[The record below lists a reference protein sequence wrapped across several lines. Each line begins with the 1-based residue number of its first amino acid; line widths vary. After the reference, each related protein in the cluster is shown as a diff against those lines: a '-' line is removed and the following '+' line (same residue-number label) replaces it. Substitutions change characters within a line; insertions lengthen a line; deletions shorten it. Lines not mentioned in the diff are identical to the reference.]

1 LIINKEKEDL
11 ERLVN
16 RSINNM
22 KKLFF
27 IPLLL
32 LFITPATAQI
42 NLGNTIENV
51 SYERPVEYEVAG
63 ITIQGITNLDKNAI
77 ITLSDLT
84 VGDKIMI
91 PGEEISKAIT
101 KLWAQNLFADIKIEA
116 SKVLGNNIFLDITLK
131 ELPRLSKF
139 GFKGASK
146 SEVDKIREKVEL
158 VRGKIVNDNLINNT
172 QHIVEEYFTDKGYL
186 NTEVVINQMVDTTVA
201 ASVILEVDIKK
212 GEKIK
217 ISEINFSGV
226 TKFKTKKLKRQ
237 LKETKEKMFF
247 RIFKTSKFLDE
258 AYQTD
263 LQSIIAL
270 YNEKGYRDAR
280 IVKEEIVNVSDK
292 LISINLT
299 IEEGLQYHF
308 RDISWLGN
316 TKYNSEFLNQ
326 MLGIKRGDVYDQK
339 MMSERLQMSMSGTDI
354 SSLYMD
360 DGYLFFNIDP
370 IEVLAEEDS
379 IDFEIRIYEGKQATI
394 NKVSVIGNTKTNEH
408 VIMREIR
415 TKPGEL
421 FRRSDVIRSQEE
433 LNRLNYFNP
442 QTLGVSPKPDPQTGN
457 VDIEYTVEEK
467 PSDQIELQGG
477 WGAGRVVGT
486 FGLTFNNFSLKN
498 ILNKK
503 GWSPLPSGDGQK
515 ISLRASSN
523 GSYYQNYSFS
533 FTEPWLGGNKPNSLS
548 FTVYHSIQN
557 YSTDAVENRM
567 DITGVNLGLGK
578 RLRWPDDYFSTSQ
591 SLSFQQYTLSNRQL
605 VPGFS
610 NGVSKNITYR
620 SVLSRSSVFDP
631 IFPKAGSQF
640 TLTGHFTPP
649 YSLFNNK
656 DYSTMDLEDKYEW
669 LEYFKVKM
677 SSTWYTNPF
686 ANLVIKAHSEF
697 GFLNSYNDEVGLPPF
712 ERFYIGGDG
721 LSGFAMDGRE
731 VVGLRGYANQA
742 VSQHLSGGG
751 SIYSKYYLEMRY
763 PLSLNPSSTIY
774 ATAFA
779 EAGNAWGSFQDFN
792 PFEVKRSLGV
802 GIRIFMPMFGLLGV
816 DFGHG
821 YDPLEGSTEKSGWQT
836 HFSIGQQF

>member
-1 LIINKEKEDL
+1 
-11 ERLVN
+11 
-16 RSINNM
+16 M
-22 KKLFF
+22 KKLRL
-27 IPLLL
+27 IHL
-32 LFITPATAQI
+32 LFLLISSSISAQI
-42 NLGNTIENV
+42 NLRNSIENV
-51 SYERPVEYEVAG
+51 SYEKPVEYEIAG

-77 ITLSDLT
+77 ITLSGLT

-101 KLWAQNLFADIKIEA
+101 KLWAQNLFADIQIQVSKI
-116 SKVLGNNIFLDITLK
+116 LGTNIFLDIVLQ

-139 GFKGASK
+139 GFKGGSK
-146 SEVDKIREKVEL
+146 SEIEKIREKVEL

-172 QHIVEEYFTDKGYL
+172 KHVVKEYFTEKGFL
-186 NTEVVINQMVDTTVA
+186 NANVSITQITDTAEVAN
-201 ASVILEVDIKK
+201 VILEINIDK

-217 ISEINFSGV
+217 INEINFKGV
-226 TKFKTKKLKRQ
+226 TKFKIKKLKRQ
-237 LKETKEKMFF
+237 LKDTKEKSFF

-258 AYQTD
+258 AFETD
-263 LQSIIAL
+263 LQSIVAL

-280 IVKEEIVNVSDK
+280 IVKKEIVNDSDK

-316 TKYNSEFLNQ
+316 TKYDSDYLDQ
-326 MLGIKRGDVYDQK
+326 LLGINSGDIYDQK
-339 MMSERLQMSMSGTDI
+339 MMNDRLQMSMSGTDI

-370 IEVLAEEDS
+370 IEILAEKDS

-394 NKVSVIGNTKTNEH
+394 NKVSVTGNTKTNEH

-433 LNRLNYFNP
+433 INRLNYFNP
-442 QTLGVSPKPDPQTGN
+442 QTLGVTPKPDPQTGN

-486 FGLTFNNFSLKN
+486 FGLTFNNFSLRN
-498 ILNKK
+498 FFNKET
-503 GWSPLPSGDGQK
+503 WSPLPSGDGQR

-523 GSYYQNYSFS
+523 GSFFQNYSFS

-548 FTVYHSIQN
+548 FTIYQSIQN
-557 YSTDAVENRM
+557 YSTPTVENRM

-578 RLRWPDDYFSTSQ
+578 RLRWPDDYFSTNQ
-591 SLSFQQYTLSNRQL
+591 SISFQQYKLTNRQL

-610 NGVSKNITYR
+610 NGTSKNITFK
-620 SVLSRSSVFDP
+620 SVVSRSSIFDP

-649 YSLFNNK
+649 YSLFNDK
-656 DYSTMDLEDKYEW
+656 DYSSMELAEKYEW
-669 LEYFKVKM
+669 LEYFKVKF

-686 ANLVIKAHSEF
+686 ANLVIKANSEF
-697 GFLNSYNDEVGLPPF
+697 GFLNSYNKDVGLPPF
-712 ERFYIGGDG
+712 ERFYVGGDG
-721 LSGFAMDGRE
+721 LTGFAMDGRE
-731 VVGLRGYANQA
+731 VIGLRGYANQT
-742 VSQHLSGGG
+742 VSQHLTAGG

-763 PLSLNPSSTIY
+763 PLSLDPSATVY

-779 EAGNAWGSFQDFN
+779 EAGNAWDSFDKFN
-792 PFEVKRSLGV
+792 PFEVKRSLGF

-821 YDPLEGSTEKSGWQT
+821 YDPLEGATEKSGWQT

>member
-1 LIINKEKEDL
+1 
-11 ERLVN
+11 
-16 RSINNM
+16 M
-22 KKLFF
+22 KNLFF
-27 IPLLL
+27 IPLLF
-32 LFITPATAQI
+32 LFITPVTAQI

-77 ITLSDLT
+77 ITLSGLT

-101 KLWAQNLFADIKIEA
+101 KLWAQNLFADIQIEA
-116 SKVLGNNIFLDITLK
+116 SKILGNNIFLDIRLQ

-172 QHIVEEYFTDKGYL
+172 KHIVTEYFTDKGFL
-186 NTEVVINQMVDTTVA
+186 NTEVTINQIVDTAVV
-201 ASVILEVDIKK
+201 ASVILEVDINK

-217 ISEINFSGV
+217 ISEINFTGV

-270 YNEKGYRDAR
+270 YNEKGYRDVR
-280 IVKEEIVNVSDK
+280 IVKEEIIDVSDK

-308 RDISWLGN
+308 RNISWLGN
-316 TKYNSEFLNQ
+316 TKYNSEYLNQ
-326 MLGIKRGDVYDQK
+326 MLGIKAGDVYDQK

-394 NKVSVIGNTKTNEH
+394 NRITVSGNTKTNEH

-442 QTLGVSPKPDPQTGN
+442 QTLGVTPKPDPQTGN

-503 GWSPLPSGDGQK
+503 GWTPLPSGDGQR

-523 GSYYQNYSFS
+523 GSFFQNYSFS

-591 SLSFQQYTLSNRQL
+591 SISFQQYKLSNRQL

-610 NGVSKNITYR
+610 NGISKNITYR

-649 YSLFNNK
+649 YSLFNDK
-656 DYSTMDLEDKYEW
+656 DYSTMALEEKYEW
-669 LEYFKVKM
+669 LEYFKLKA

-686 ANLVIKAHSEF
+686 SNLVVKAHGEF
-697 GFLNSYNDEVGLPPF
+697 GFLMTYNDKVGLPPF

-742 VSQHLSGGG
+742 VSQHLTGGG
-751 SIYSKYYLEMRY
+751 RMYSKYYLEMRY

-802 GIRIFMPMFGLLGV
+802 GVRIFMPMFGLLGV

>member
-1 LIINKEKEDL
+1 
-11 ERLVN
+11 
-16 RSINNM
+16 M
-22 KKLFF
+22 KKLRL
-27 IPLLL
+27 IHL
-32 LFITPATAQI
+32 LFLLISSSISAQI
-42 NLGNTIENV
+42 NLRNSIENV
-51 SYERPVEYEVAG
+51 SYEKPVEYEIAG

-77 ITLSDLT
+77 ITLSGLT

-101 KLWAQNLFADIKIEA
+101 KLWAQNLFADIQIQVSKI
-116 SKVLGNNIFLDITLK
+116 LGTNIFLDLVLQ

-139 GFKGASK
+139 GFKGGSK
-146 SEVDKIREKVEL
+146 SEVEKIREKVEL

-172 QHIVEEYFTDKGYL
+172 KHVVKEYFTEKGFL
-186 NTEVVINQMVDTTVA
+186 NANVSITQITDTAEVAN
-201 ASVILEVDIKK
+201 VILEINIDK

-217 ISEINFSGV
+217 INEINFKGV
-226 TKFKTKKLKRQ
+226 TKFKIKKLKRQ
-237 LKETKEKMFF
+237 LKDTKEKSFF

-258 AYQTD
+258 AFETD
-263 LQSIIAL
+263 LQSIVAL

-280 IVKEEIVNVSDK
+280 IVKKEIVNVSDK

-316 TKYNSEFLNQ
+316 TKYDSDYLDQ
-326 MLGIKRGDVYDQK
+326 LLGINSGDIYDQK
-339 MMSERLQMSMSGTDI
+339 MMNDRLQMSMSGTDI

-370 IEVLAEEDS
+370 IEILAEKDS

-394 NKVSVIGNTKTNEH
+394 NKVSVTGNTKTNEH

-433 LNRLNYFNP
+433 INRLNYFNP
-442 QTLGVSPKPDPQTGN
+442 QTLGVTPKPDPQTGN

-486 FGLTFNNFSLKN
+486 FGLTFNNFSLRN
-498 ILNKK
+498 FFNKET
-503 GWSPLPSGDGQK
+503 WSPLPSGDGQR

-523 GSYYQNYSFS
+523 GSFFQNYSFS

-548 FTVYHSIQN
+548 FTIYQSIQN
-557 YSTDAVENRM
+557 YSTPTVENRM
-567 DITGVNLGLGK
+567 DITGINLGLGK
-578 RLRWPDDYFSTSQ
+578 RLRWPDDYFSTNQ
-591 SLSFQQYTLSNRQL
+591 SISFQQYKLTNRQL

-610 NGVSKNITYR
+610 NGTSKNITFK
-620 SVLSRSSVFDP
+620 SVVSRSSIFDP

-649 YSLFNNK
+649 YSLFNDK
-656 DYSTMDLEDKYEW
+656 DYSSMELAEKYEW
-669 LEYFKVKM
+669 LEYFKVKF

-686 ANLVIKAHSEF
+686 ANLVIKANSEF
-697 GFLNSYNDEVGLPPF
+697 GFLNSYNKDVGLPPF
-712 ERFYIGGDG
+712 ERFYVGGDG
-721 LSGFAMDGRE
+721 LTGFAMDGRE
-731 VVGLRGYANQA
+731 VIGLRGYANQT
-742 VSQHLSGGG
+742 VSQHLTAGG

-763 PLSLNPSSTIY
+763 PLSLDPSATVY

-779 EAGNAWGSFQDFN
+779 EAGNAWDSFDKFN
-792 PFEVKRSLGV
+792 PFEVKRSLGF

-821 YDPLEGSTEKSGWQT
+821 YDPLEGATEKSGWQT

>member
-1 LIINKEKEDL
+1 
-11 ERLVN
+11 
-16 RSINNM
+16 M
-22 KKLFF
+22 KKLRLIHILF
-27 IPLLL
+27 LL
-32 LFITPATAQI
+32 ISSSISAQI
-42 NLGNTIENV
+42 NLRNSIENV
-51 SYERPVEYEVAG
+51 SYEKPVEYEIAG

-77 ITLSDLT
+77 ITLSGLT

-101 KLWAQNLFADIKIEA
+101 KLWAQNLFADIQIQVSKI
-116 SKVLGNNIFLDITLK
+116 LGTNIFLDIVLQ

-139 GFKGASK
+139 GFKGGSK
-146 SEVDKIREKVEL
+146 SEVEKIREKVEL

-172 QHIVEEYFTDKGYL
+172 KHVVKEYFTEKGFL
-186 NTEVVINQMVDTTVA
+186 NANVSITQITDTAEVAN
-201 ASVILEVDIKK
+201 VILEINIDK

-217 ISEINFSGV
+217 INEINFKGV
-226 TKFKTKKLKRQ
+226 TKFKIKKLKRQ
-237 LKETKEKMFF
+237 LKDTKEKSFF

-258 AYQTD
+258 AFEAD
-263 LQSIIAL
+263 LQSIVAL

-280 IVKEEIVNVSDK
+280 IVKKEMVNVSDK

-316 TKYNSEFLNQ
+316 TKYDSDYLDQ
-326 MLGIKRGDVYDQK
+326 LLGINSGDIYDQK
-339 MMSERLQMSMSGTDI
+339 MMNDRLQMSMSGTDI

-370 IEVLAEEDS
+370 IEILAEKDS

-394 NKVSVIGNTKTNEH
+394 NKVSVTGNTKTNEH

-433 LNRLNYFNP
+433 INRLNYFNP
-442 QTLGVSPKPDPQTGN
+442 QTLGVTPKPDPQTGN

-486 FGLTFNNFSLKN
+486 FGLTFNNFSLRN
-498 ILNKK
+498 FFNKET
-503 GWSPLPSGDGQK
+503 WSPLPSGDGQR

-523 GSYYQNYSFS
+523 GSFFQNYSFS

-548 FTVYHSIQN
+548 FTIYQSIQN
-557 YSTDAVENRM
+557 YSTPTVENRM

-578 RLRWPDDYFSTSQ
+578 RLRWPDDYFSTNQ
-591 SLSFQQYTLSNRQL
+591 SISFQQYKLTNRQL

-610 NGVSKNITYR
+610 NGTSKNITFK
-620 SVLSRSSVFDP
+620 SVVSRSSIFDP

-649 YSLFNNK
+649 YSLFNDK
-656 DYSTMDLEDKYEW
+656 DYGSMELAEKYEW
-669 LEYFKVKM
+669 LEYFKVKF

-686 ANLVIKAHSEF
+686 ANLVIKANSEF
-697 GFLNSYNDEVGLPPF
+697 GFLNSYNKDVGLPPF
-712 ERFYIGGDG
+712 ERFYVGGDG

-731 VVGLRGYANQA
+731 VIGLRGYANQT
-742 VSQHLSGGG
+742 VSQHLTAGG

-763 PLSLNPSSTIY
+763 PLSLDPSATVY

-779 EAGNAWGSFQDFN
+779 EAGNAWDSFDKFN
-792 PFEVKRSLGV
+792 PFEVKRSLGF

-821 YDPLEGSTEKSGWQT
+821 YDPLEGATEKSGWQT

>member
-1 LIINKEKEDL
+1 
-11 ERLVN
+11 
-16 RSINNM
+16 M
-22 KKLFF
+22 KKLRL
-27 IPLLL
+27 IHL
-32 LFITPATAQI
+32 LFLLISSSISAQI
-42 NLGNTIENV
+42 NLRNSIENV
-51 SYERPVEYEVAG
+51 SYEKPVEYEIAG

-77 ITLSDLT
+77 ITLSGLT

-101 KLWAQNLFADIKIEA
+101 KLWAQNLFADIQIQVSKI
-116 SKVLGNNIFLDITLK
+116 LGTNIFLDIVLQ

-139 GFKGASK
+139 GFKGGSK
-146 SEVDKIREKVEL
+146 SEIEKIREKVEL

-172 QHIVEEYFTDKGYL
+172 KHVVKEYFTEKGFL
-186 NTEVVINQMVDTTVA
+186 NANVSITQITDTAEVAN
-201 ASVILEVDIKK
+201 VILEINIDK

-217 ISEINFSGV
+217 INEINFKGV
-226 TKFKTKKLKRQ
+226 TKFKIKKLKRQ
-237 LKETKEKMFF
+237 LKDTKEKSFF

-258 AYQTD
+258 AFETD
-263 LQSIIAL
+263 LQSIVAL

-280 IVKEEIVNVSDK
+280 IVKKEIVNDSDK

-316 TKYNSEFLNQ
+316 TKYDSDYLDQ
-326 MLGIKRGDVYDQK
+326 LLGINSGDIYDQK
-339 MMSERLQMSMSGTDI
+339 MMNDRLQMSMSGTDI

-370 IEVLAEEDS
+370 IEILAEKDS

-394 NKVSVIGNTKTNEH
+394 NKVSVTGNTKTNEH

-433 LNRLNYFNP
+433 INRLNYFNP
-442 QTLGVSPKPDPQTGN
+442 QTLGVTPKPDPQTGN

-486 FGLTFNNFSLKN
+486 FGLTFNNFSLRN
-498 ILNKK
+498 FFNKET
-503 GWSPLPSGDGQK
+503 WSPLPSGDGQR

-523 GSYYQNYSFS
+523 GSFFQNYSFS
-533 FTEPWLGGNKPNSLS
+533 FTEPWLGGKKPNSLS
-548 FTVYHSIQN
+548 FTIYQSIQN
-557 YSTDAVENRM
+557 YSTPTVENRM

-578 RLRWPDDYFSTSQ
+578 RLRWPDDYFSTNQ
-591 SLSFQQYTLSNRQL
+591 SISFQQYKLTNRQL

-610 NGVSKNITYR
+610 NGTSKNITFK
-620 SVLSRSSVFDP
+620 SVVSRSSIFDP

-649 YSLFNNK
+649 YSLFNDK
-656 DYSTMDLEDKYEW
+656 DYSSMELAEKYEW
-669 LEYFKVKM
+669 LEYFKVKF

-686 ANLVIKAHSEF
+686 ANLVIKANSEF
-697 GFLNSYNDEVGLPPF
+697 GFLNSYNKDVGLPPF
-712 ERFYIGGDG
+712 ERFYVGGDG
-721 LSGFAMDGRE
+721 LTGFAMDGRE
-731 VVGLRGYANQA
+731 VIGLRGYANQT
-742 VSQHLSGGG
+742 VSQHLTAGG

-763 PLSLNPSSTIY
+763 PLSLDPSATVY

-779 EAGNAWGSFQDFN
+779 EAGNAWDSFDKFN
-792 PFEVKRSLGV
+792 PFEVKRSLGF

-821 YDPLEGSTEKSGWQT
+821 YDPLEGATEKSGWQT

>member
-1 LIINKEKEDL
+1 
-11 ERLVN
+11 
-16 RSINNM
+16 M

-77 ITLSDLT
+77 ITLSGLT

>member
-1 LIINKEKEDL
+1 
-11 ERLVN
+11 
-16 RSINNM
+16 M
-22 KKLFF
+22 KKLRL
-27 IPLLL
+27 IHLLL
-32 LFITPATAQI
+32 LLISSSISAQI
-42 NLGNTIENV
+42 NLRNSIENV
-51 SYERPVEYEVAG
+51 SYEKPVEYEIAG

-77 ITLSDLT
+77 ITLSGLT

-101 KLWAQNLFADIKIEA
+101 KLWAQNLFADIQIQVSKI
-116 SKVLGNNIFLDITLK
+116 LGTNIFLDIVLQ

-139 GFKGASK
+139 GFKGGSK
-146 SEVDKIREKVEL
+146 SEVEKIREKVEL

-172 QHIVEEYFTDKGYL
+172 KHVVKEYFTEKGFL
-186 NTEVVINQMVDTTVA
+186 NANVSITQITDTAEVAN
-201 ASVILEVDIKK
+201 VILEINIDK

-217 ISEINFSGV
+217 INEINFKGV
-226 TKFKTKKLKRQ
+226 TKFKIKKLKRQ
-237 LKETKEKMFF
+237 LKDTKEKSFF

-258 AYQTD
+258 AFETD
-263 LQSIIAL
+263 LQSIVAL

-280 IVKEEIVNVSDK
+280 IVKKEIVNVSDK

-316 TKYNSEFLNQ
+316 TKYDSDYLDQ
-326 MLGIKRGDVYDQK
+326 LLGINSGDIYDQK
-339 MMSERLQMSMSGTDI
+339 MMNDRLQMSMSGTDI

-370 IEVLAEEDS
+370 IEILAEKDS

-394 NKVSVIGNTKTNEH
+394 NKVSVTGNTKTNEH

-433 LNRLNYFNP
+433 INRLNYFNP
-442 QTLGVSPKPDPQTGN
+442 QTLGVTPKPDPQTGN

-486 FGLTFNNFSLKN
+486 FGLTFNNFSLRN
-498 ILNKK
+498 FFNKEA
-503 GWSPLPSGDGQK
+503 WSPLPSGDGQR

-523 GSYYQNYSFS
+523 GSFFQNYSFS

-548 FTVYHSIQN
+548 FTIYQSIQN
-557 YSTDAVENRM
+557 YSTPTVENRM
-567 DITGVNLGLGK
+567 DITGINLGLGK
-578 RLRWPDDYFSTSQ
+578 RLRWPDDYFSTNQ
-591 SLSFQQYTLSNRQL
+591 SISFQQYKLTNRQL

-610 NGVSKNITYR
+610 DGTSKNITFK
-620 SVLSRSSVFDP
+620 SVVSRSSIFDP

-649 YSLFNNK
+649 YSLFNDK
-656 DYSTMDLEDKYEW
+656 DYSSMELAEKYEW
-669 LEYFKVKM
+669 LEYFKVKF

-686 ANLVIKAHSEF
+686 ANLVIKANSEF
-697 GFLNSYNDEVGLPPF
+697 GFLNSYNKDVGLPPF
-712 ERFYIGGDG
+712 ERFYVGGDG
-721 LSGFAMDGRE
+721 LTGFAMDGRE
-731 VVGLRGYANQA
+731 VIGLRGYANQT
-742 VSQHLSGGG
+742 VSQHLTAGG

-763 PLSLNPSSTIY
+763 PLSLDPSATVY

-779 EAGNAWGSFQDFN
+779 EAGNAWDSFDKFN
-792 PFEVKRSLGV
+792 PFEVKRSLGF

-821 YDPLEGSTEKSGWQT
+821 YDPLEGATEKSGWQT

>member
-1 LIINKEKEDL
+1 
-11 ERLVN
+11 
-16 RSINNM
+16 M
-22 KKLFF
+22 KKLRL
-27 IPLLL
+27 IHL
-32 LFITPATAQI
+32 LFLLISSSISAQI
-42 NLGNTIENV
+42 NLRNSIENV
-51 SYERPVEYEVAG
+51 SYEKPVEYEIAG

-77 ITLSDLT
+77 ITLSGLT

-101 KLWAQNLFADIKIEA
+101 KLWAQNLFADIQIQVSKI
-116 SKVLGNNIFLDITLK
+116 LGTNIFLDIVLQ

-139 GFKGASK
+139 GFKGGSK
-146 SEVDKIREKVEL
+146 SEVEKIREKVEL

-172 QHIVEEYFTDKGYL
+172 KHVVKEYFTEKGFL
-186 NTEVVINQMVDTTVA
+186 NANVSITQITDTAEVAN
-201 ASVILEVDIKK
+201 VILEINIDK

-217 ISEINFSGV
+217 INEINFKGV
-226 TKFKTKKLKRQ
+226 TKFKIKKLKRQ
-237 LKETKEKMFF
+237 LKDTKEKSFF

-258 AYQTD
+258 AFETD
-263 LQSIIAL
+263 LQSIVAL

-280 IVKEEIVNVSDK
+280 IVKKEIVNVSDK

-316 TKYNSEFLNQ
+316 TKYDSDYLDQ
-326 MLGIKRGDVYDQK
+326 LLGINSGDIYDQK
-339 MMSERLQMSMSGTDI
+339 MMNDRLQMSMSGTDI

-370 IEVLAEEDS
+370 IEILAEKDS

-394 NKVSVIGNTKTNEH
+394 NKVSVTGNTKTNEH

-433 LNRLNYFNP
+433 INRLNYFNP
-442 QTLGVSPKPDPQTGN
+442 QTLGVTPKPDPQTGN

-486 FGLTFNNFSLKN
+486 FGLTFNNFSLRN
-498 ILNKK
+498 FFNKET
-503 GWSPLPSGDGQK
+503 WSPLPSGDGQR

-523 GSYYQNYSFS
+523 GSFFQNYSFS

-548 FTVYHSIQN
+548 FTIYQSIQN
-557 YSTDAVENRM
+557 YSTPTVENRM
-567 DITGVNLGLGK
+567 DITGINLGLGK
-578 RLRWPDDYFSTSQ
+578 RLRWPDDYFSTNQ
-591 SLSFQQYTLSNRQL
+591 SISFQQYKLTNRQL

-610 NGVSKNITYR
+610 DGTSKNITFK
-620 SVLSRSSVFDP
+620 SVVSRSSIFDP

-649 YSLFNNK
+649 YSLFNDK
-656 DYSTMDLEDKYEW
+656 DYSSMELAEKYEW
-669 LEYFKVKM
+669 LEYFKVKF

-686 ANLVIKAHSEF
+686 ANLVIKANSEF
-697 GFLNSYNDEVGLPPF
+697 GFLNSYNKDVGLPPF
-712 ERFYIGGDG
+712 ERFYVGGDG
-721 LSGFAMDGRE
+721 LTGFAMDGRE
-731 VVGLRGYANQA
+731 VIGLRGYANQT
-742 VSQHLSGGG
+742 VSQHLTAGG

-763 PLSLNPSSTIY
+763 PLSLDPSATVY

-779 EAGNAWGSFQDFN
+779 EAGNAWDSFDKFN
-792 PFEVKRSLGV
+792 PFEVKRSLGF

-821 YDPLEGSTEKSGWQT
+821 YDPLEGATEKSGWQT